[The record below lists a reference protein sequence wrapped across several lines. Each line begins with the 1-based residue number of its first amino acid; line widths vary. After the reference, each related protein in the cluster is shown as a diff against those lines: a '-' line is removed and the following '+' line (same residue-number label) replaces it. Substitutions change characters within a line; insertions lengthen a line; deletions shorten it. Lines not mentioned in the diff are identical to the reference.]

1 MQMIRKGFSAPGVKV
16 LLVVVGAWSVFAEAS
31 AQNDV
36 VKDAPTMPSPKKSSE
51 LGHPNGRVP
60 IVMENGVV
68 IQATPVD
75 GVVIDIGGDVA
86 PDSYHVFRGGVLG
99 ISGGA
104 IVDTVSV
111 ADSKVSIDG
120 STVRAGL
127 IVRHNSVA
135 DIKNSEIRNVGTFG
149 LSVGGVVEPSVANR
163 VNVSGSTVS
172 GFDAAI
178 IAGSLSVVNLSATDV
193 FAFTNASGVA
203 NGIRLSTGTMVLE
216 NGSYV
221 ESEKIGI
228 RILDGGA
235 GVLLPG
241 VIGQNRL
248 TVDNSK
254 INALSGAAI
263 LVDTGT
269 VDTNIT
275 IQNNSTLQSNIN
287 TLLDVTG
294 TAPVSFRV
302 DNSTLNGNLQANE
315 DSNLNITLQNH
326 AQLTG
331 NIVNS
336 KTLAI
341 NSGAH
346 WQMVGDGA
354 VNALAMDGGQV
365 SFAEQGFHQLSLKG
379 LSGSGVFDMRV
390 NLDEGQGD
398 LINVEGRATGEFDLR
413 VQNTGVEGVSPDMQ
427 PVRVVHTE
435 GGDARFNLLGGRV
448 DLGAYSYLL
457 EQQGHDW
464 FIVGDGKTVS
474 PSARSALAL
483 FNAAPTIWMSEL
495 STLRSR
501 MGEVRGTEQ
510 GGGWIRAYGNRF
522 NATTSD
528 GIDYRQ
534 QQSGL
539 SFGADAPVPVASG
552 QLLLGLMGGY
562 SKSDLDLSRGT
573 AGTVNSYYVGAY
585 GTWLSEDG
593 YYLDGVL
600 KLNRFRNESDVAM
613 SDASKSKGDYDNSAV
628 GGSVEFGRHIK
639 LGDDYFLEPFAQLA
653 TVVVQGDSYR
663 MDNGLQA
670 KNNRTQSTLGKVG
683 STLGKS
689 VQLKDGGLSQPYVRV
704 ALAQEFSRRNE
715 VKINGTGFD
724 NNLFG
729 SRAEVGAGVAVSL
742 SERLQLHADF
752 DYMKGKD
759 VEQPWGANLG
769 LRLAF

>member
-1 MQMIRKGFSAPGVKV
+1 
-16 LLVVVGAWSVFAEAS
+16 
-31 AQNDV
+31 
-36 VKDAPTMPSPKKSSE
+36 
-51 LGHPNGRVP
+51 
-60 IVMENGVV
+60 
-68 IQATPVD
+68 
-75 GVVIDIGGDVA
+75 
-86 PDSYHVFRGGVLG
+86 
-99 ISGGA
+99 
-104 IVDTVSV
+104 
-111 ADSKVSIDG
+111 
-120 STVRAGL
+120 
-127 IVRHNSVA
+127 
-135 DIKNSEIRNVGTFG
+135 
-149 LSVGGVVEPSVANR
+149 
-163 VNVSGSTVS
+163 
-172 GFDAAI
+172 
-178 IAGSLSVVNLSATDV
+178 
-193 FAFTNASGVA
+193 
-203 NGIRLSTGTMVLE
+203 
-216 NGSYV
+216 
-221 ESEKIGI
+221 
-228 RILDGGA
+228 
-235 GVLLPG
+235 
-241 VIGQNRL
+241 
-248 TVDNSK
+248 
-254 INALSGAAI
+254 
-263 LVDTGT
+263 
-269 VDTNIT
+269 
-275 IQNNSTLQSNIN
+275 
-287 TLLDVTG
+287 
-294 TAPVSFRV
+294 
-302 DNSTLNGNLQANE
+302 
-315 DSNLNITLQNH
+315 
-326 AQLTG
+326 
-331 NIVNS
+331 
-336 KTLAI
+336 
-341 NSGAH
+341 
-346 WQMVGDGA
+346 
-354 VNALAMDGGQV
+354 
-365 SFAEQGFHQLSLKG
+365 
-379 LSGSGVFDMRV
+379 MRV

-501 MGEVRGTEQ
+501 MGEVRGTEL

-689 VQLKDGGLSQPYVRV
+689 VQLKDGGLLQPYVRV

-729 SRAEVGAGVAVSL
+729 SHAEVGAGVAVSL